1 MQNNQEIEHI
11 VENAV
16 KLAKQLKHQYVTVEH
31 LAIALIRYEPF
42 NLLLTKYGV
51 NVKNLDTDFIAWIK
65 SIVSLENK
73 EGDIPRKTNGLERVF
88 NRAGTQVLFSGR
100 KTVATLDLYLAIM
113 SETHSHAHYFML
125 KHGIQKVDFAD
136 FWHKNYENKDM
147 LKMSD
152 KEANELLNEHCT
164 NLTELARSDK
174 IEPVIGRSKE
184 LDDIVHVLAK
194 RFKANVLLVGDPGV
208 GKTAIAEGLAL
219 QIHLDNVPEFLKGHE
234 VYSLEMGSLL
244 AGSKYRGEFEEKV
257 KEVIEALEA
266 KKNCI
271 LFIDEAHQMKG
282 AGSGGQS
289 SVDFS
294 NMIKP
299 AITKGTLKVVAS
311 TTWED
316 YYESFEKE
324 RALMRRFYRIAID
337 EPDTAS
343 TKKILRGVGN
353 RLETFH
359 DVKVTDE
366 AIDVAVKMSHRYIHD
381 RKNPDKSIDL
391 IDAACAKSRA
401 KNHSGAI
408 INKEQILEQV
418 SKVAKVPMDRLKNEQ
433 NKQVK
438 TLDFNIKNKLFGQEQ
453 VVDSVL
459 DKLYVS
465 FAGISSDDKP
475 MASFLFLGP
484 TGTGK
489 TELARLLS
497 ANLDMPLLKYDMSE
511 FQERHSLSSLIGAP
525 PGYVGFED
533 GNVGGGKLI
542 SDLTKNPYSII
553 LFDEIEKAHPDISN
567 VLLQMLDEGHVTGQ
581 NGTTV
586 QVKNCIIILTSN
598 LGSQASDQNKVGFGD
613 QEKTGE
619 DDKAVKEFFKPEL
632 RNRIDMICKFIK
644 LDTLAIKKIVVK
656 FLAELD
662 DNLKE
667 KQIKTHYS
675 ETLIDHLANVGYDS
689 KMGAR
694 PLARKIDE
702 LIKVPLS
709 KKILFDN
716 LHNVEINIDWKDD
729 KLVIDN
735 VQQSLPNPATKPQT
749 KEQGAIDGD
758 GYIVIDQFKPK
769 G

>member
-1 MQNNQEIEHI
+1 MQNNPEIEQI
-11 VENAV
+11 IDNAG
-16 KLAKQLKHQYVTVEH
+16 KLAKKYKHQYVTIEH
-31 LAIALIRYEPF
+31 LALALVKYESF
-42 NLLLTKYGV
+42 EKILTDYGV
-51 NVKNLDTDFIAWIK
+51 NAKAISQDIDTWLK
-65 SIVSLENK
+65 GMVSIESKTNDTPK
-73 EGDIPRKTNGLERVF
+73 KTNGLERVF

-100 KTVATLDLYLAIM
+100 KTVSTIDLYLAIM
-113 SETHSHAHYFML
+113 SEGQSHAHYFFL
-125 KHGIQKVDFAD
+125 KHGIQKVEFVE
-136 FWHKNYENKDM
+136 FWQNNYQSVEP
-147 LKMSD
+147 KMSS
-152 KEANELLNEHCT
+152 KEADKLLDEHCI
-164 NLTELARSDK
+164 NLTELAKKDK
-174 IEPVIGRSKE
+174 IEPVIGRSTE

-219 QIHLDNVPEFLKGHE
+219 QIVNNNVPEFLQDHA

-266 KKNCI
+266 KEKCI

-299 AITKGTLKVVAS
+299 AISRGTLKVVAS

-324 RALMRRFYRIAID
+324 RALMRRFYRISID
-337 EPDTAS
+337 EPDTES

-353 RLETFH
+353 RLEDFH
-359 DVKVTDE
+359 DVKINQD
-366 AIDVAVKMSHRYIHD
+366 AIETAVKMSDRYIHD

-391 IDAACAKSRA
+391 IDAASAKARA
-401 KNHSGAI
+401 DSQVGATI
-408 INKEQILEQV
+408 TKDKILEQV
-418 SKVAKVPMDRLKNEQ
+418 AKIAKVPLDRLKNEQ
-433 NKQVK
+433 NVQVK
-438 TLDFNIKNKLFGQEQ
+438 KLDFNIRNKLFGQDKVIDE
-453 VVDSVL
+453 VL
-459 DKLYVS
+459 DRLYVS
-465 FAGISSDDKP
+465 FAGVNSETKP

-489 TELARLLS
+489 TEMARLLS
-497 ANLDMPLLKYDMSE
+497 DNLDMPLLKYDMSE
-511 FQERHSLSSLIGAP
+511 YQEKHNLSSLIGAP

-567 VLLQMLDEGHVTGQ
+567 VLLQMLDEGRVTGS
-581 NGTTV
+581 NGKEV
-586 QVKNCIIILTSN
+586 KVKNCIIILTSN
-598 LGSQASDQNKVGFGD
+598 LGSQASEQNRVGFGD
-613 QEKTGE
+613 QAKAGE

-632 RNRIDMICKFIK
+632 RNRLDMISKFVK
-644 LDTLAIKKIVVK
+644 LEPLAVKKIVVK
-656 FLAELD
+656 FLDEL
-662 DNLKE
+662 KQSVTE
-667 KQIKTHYS
+667 KDIKLEFTES
-675 ETLIDHLANVGYDS
+675 LINHIADVGYDD

-702 LIKVPLS
+702 LLKVPLS
-709 KKILFDN
+709 KKILFEN
-716 LHNVEINIDWKDD
+716 LQGKSLVIDWKDD
-729 KLVIDN
+729 AITIDGVIPKL
-735 VQQSLPNPATKPQT
+735 PAS
-749 KEQGAIDGD
+749 KEKGEVDGD

-769 G
+769 N

>member
-1 MQNNQEIEHI
+1 MQNNPEIEQI
-11 VENAV
+11 IDNAG
-16 KLAKQLKHQYVTVEH
+16 KLAKKYKHQYVTIEH
-31 LAIALIRYEPF
+31 LALALVRYESF
-42 NLLLTKYGV
+42 NKILTAYGV
-51 NVKNLDTDFIAWIK
+51 DAKAIATDIDTWLKGMVSIEIK
-65 SIVSLENK
+65 GKATNASPK
-73 EGDIPRKTNGLERVF
+73 KTNGLERVF

-100 KTVATLDLYLAIM
+100 KTVSTIDLYLAIM
-113 SETHSHAHYFML
+113 SESQSHAHYFFL
-125 KHGIQKVDFAD
+125 KHGIQKVEFVD
-136 FWHKNYENKDM
+136 FWQNNYQSVEP
-147 LKMSD
+147 KMSN
-152 KEANELLNEHCT
+152 KEADKLLNEHCI
-164 NLTELARSDK
+164 NLTALAKKDK
-174 IEPVIGRSKE
+174 IEPVIGRSTE
-184 LDDIVHVLAK
+184 LEDIVHVLAK

-219 QIHLDNVPEFLKGHE
+219 QVVNNNVPKFLQDHE

-266 KKNCI
+266 KEKCI

-299 AITKGTLKVVAS
+299 AISRGTLKVVAS

-324 RALMRRFYRIAID
+324 RALMRRFHRVTID
-337 EPDTAS
+337 EPDTES

-353 RLETFH
+353 RLEDFH
-359 DVKVTDE
+359 DVKINQD
-366 AIDVAVKMSHRYIHD
+366 AIETAVKMSDRYIHD

-391 IDAACAKSRA
+391 IDAASAKARA
-401 KNHSGAI
+401 DDKAGATI
-408 INKEQILEQV
+408 TKDKILEQV
-418 SKVAKVPMDRLKNEQ
+418 AKVAKVPLDRLKNEQ
-433 NKQVK
+433 NVQVK
-438 TLDFNIKNKLFGQEQ
+438 KLDFNVRNKLFGQDK
-453 VVDSVL
+453 VVDDVL
-459 DKLYVS
+459 DRLYVS
-465 FAGISSDDKP
+465 FAGVNSETKP

-489 TELARLLS
+489 TEMARLLS
-497 ANLDMPLLKYDMSE
+497 DNLDMPLLKYDMSE
-511 FQERHSLSSLIGAP
+511 YQEKHSLSSLIGAP

-567 VLLQMLDEGHVTGQ
+567 VLLQMLDEGRVTGS
-581 NGTTV
+581 NGKEV
-586 QVKNCIIILTSN
+586 KVKNCIIILTSN
-598 LGSQASDQNKVGFGD
+598 LGSQASEQNRVGFGD
-613 QEKTGE
+613 QAKQGE

-632 RNRIDMICKFIK
+632 RNRIDMISKFGK
-644 LDTLAIKKIVVK
+644 LEPLAIKKIVVK
-656 FLAELD
+656 FLDELKQSVVEKDIKLQFSEALITHIAE
-662 DNLKE
+662 
-667 KQIKTHYS
+667 
-675 ETLIDHLANVGYDS
+675 VGYDD

-694 PLARKIDE
+694 PLSRKIDE

-709 KKILFDN
+709 KKILFEN
-716 LHNVEINIDWKDD
+716 LQGKSLEIDWVDD
-729 KLVIDN
+729 AVTINGVVPKL
-735 VQQSLPNPATKPQT
+735 PATN
-749 KEQGAIDGD
+749 EQGEVDGD

-769 G
+769 D

>member
-1 MQNNQEIEHI
+1 MQNNPEIEQI
-11 VENAV
+11 IDNAG
-16 KLAKQLKHQYVTVEH
+16 KLAKKYKHQYVTIEH
-31 LAIALIRYEPF
+31 LALALVKYESF
-42 NLLLTKYGV
+42 EKILTDYGV
-51 NVKNLDTDFIAWIK
+51 NAKAISQDIETWLKGMVSIESKTNDTPK
-65 SIVSLENK
+65 
-73 EGDIPRKTNGLERVF
+73 KTNGLERVF

-100 KTVATLDLYLAIM
+100 KTVSTIDLYLAIM
-113 SETHSHAHYFML
+113 SEGQSHAHYFFL
-125 KHGIQKVDFAD
+125 KHGIQKVEFVE
-136 FWHKNYENKDM
+136 FWQNNYQSVEP
-147 LKMSD
+147 KMSN
-152 KEANELLNEHCT
+152 KEADKLLDEHCI
-164 NLTELARSDK
+164 NLTELAKKDK
-174 IEPVIGRSKE
+174 IEPVIGRSSE
-184 LDDIVHVLAK
+184 LEDIVHVLAK

-219 QIHLDNVPEFLKGHE
+219 QIVNNNVPEFLQDHA

-266 KKNCI
+266 KEKCI

-299 AITKGTLKVVAS
+299 AISRGTLKVVAS

-324 RALMRRFYRIAID
+324 RALMRRFYRISID
-337 EPDTAS
+337 EPDIES

-353 RLETFH
+353 RLEDFH
-359 DVKVTDE
+359 DVKINQD
-366 AIDVAVKMSHRYIHD
+366 AIETAVKMSDRYIHD

-391 IDAACAKSRA
+391 IDAASAKARA
-401 KNHSGAI
+401 DSQVGATI
-408 INKEQILEQV
+408 TKDKILEQV
-418 SKVAKVPMDRLKNEQ
+418 AKIAKVPLDRLKNEQ
-433 NKQVK
+433 NVQVK
-438 TLDFNIKNKLFGQEQ
+438 KLDFNIRNKLFGQDK
-453 VVDSVL
+453 VVDEVL
-459 DKLYVS
+459 DRLYVS
-465 FAGISSDDKP
+465 FAGVNSETKP

-489 TELARLLS
+489 TEMARLLS
-497 ANLDMPLLKYDMSE
+497 DNLDMPLLKYDMSE
-511 FQERHSLSSLIGAP
+511 YQEKHNLSSLIGAP

-567 VLLQMLDEGHVTGQ
+567 VLLQMLDEGRVTGS
-581 NGTTV
+581 NGKEV
-586 QVKNCIIILTSN
+586 KVKNCIIILTSN
-598 LGSQASDQNKVGFGD
+598 LGSQASEQNRVGFGD
-613 QEKTGE
+613 QAKAGE

-632 RNRIDMICKFIK
+632 RNRLDMISKFVKIEP
-644 LDTLAIKKIVVK
+644 LAVKKIVVK
-656 FLAELD
+656 FLDEL
-662 DNLKE
+662 KHSVTE
-667 KQIKTHYS
+667 KDIKLEFTES
-675 ETLIDHLANVGYDS
+675 LINHIADVGYDD

-709 KKILFDN
+709 KKILFEN
-716 LHNVEINIDWKDD
+716 LQGKSLEIDWVNDAITID
-729 KLVIDN
+729 GVIPKL
-735 VQQSLPNPATKPQT
+735 PATKQT
-749 KEQGAIDGD
+749 GEVNGD

-769 G
+769 N

>member
-1 MQNNQEIEHI
+1 MQNNPEIEQI
-11 VENAV
+11 IDNAG
-16 KLAKQLKHQYVTVEH
+16 KLAKKYKHQYVTIEH
-31 LAIALIRYEPF
+31 LALALVRYESF
-42 NLLLTKYGV
+42 NKILTAYGV
-51 NVKNLDTDFIAWIK
+51 DAKAIATDIDTWLKGMVSIEIK
-65 SIVSLENK
+65 GKATNASPK
-73 EGDIPRKTNGLERVF
+73 KTNGLERVF

-100 KTVATLDLYLAIM
+100 KTVSTIDLYLAIM
-113 SETHSHAHYFML
+113 SESQSHAHYFFL
-125 KHGIQKVDFAD
+125 KHGIQKVEFVD
-136 FWHKNYENKDM
+136 FWQNNYQSVEP
-147 LKMSD
+147 KMSN
-152 KEANELLNEHCT
+152 KEADKLLNEHCI
-164 NLTELARSDK
+164 NLTALAKKDK
-174 IEPVIGRSKE
+174 IEPVIGRSTE
-184 LDDIVHVLAK
+184 LEDIVHVLAK

-219 QIHLDNVPEFLKGHE
+219 QVVNNNVPKFLQDHE

-266 KKNCI
+266 KEKCI

-299 AITKGTLKVVAS
+299 AISRGTLKVVAS

-324 RALMRRFYRIAID
+324 RALMRRFYRVTID
-337 EPDTAS
+337 EPDTES

-353 RLETFH
+353 RLEDFH
-359 DVKVTDE
+359 DVKINQD
-366 AIDVAVKMSHRYIHD
+366 AIETAVKMSDRYIHD

-391 IDAACAKSRA
+391 IDAASAKARA
-401 KNHSGAI
+401 DDKAGATI
-408 INKEQILEQV
+408 TKDKILEQV
-418 SKVAKVPMDRLKNEQ
+418 AKVAKVPLDRLKNEQ
-433 NKQVK
+433 NVQVK
-438 TLDFNIKNKLFGQEQ
+438 KLDFNVRNKLFGQDK
-453 VVDSVL
+453 VVDDVL
-459 DKLYVS
+459 DRLYVS
-465 FAGISSDDKP
+465 FAGVNSETKP

-489 TELARLLS
+489 TEMARLLS
-497 ANLDMPLLKYDMSE
+497 DNLDMPLLKYDMSE
-511 FQERHSLSSLIGAP
+511 YQEKHSLSSLIGAP

-567 VLLQMLDEGHVTGQ
+567 VLLQMLDEGRVTGS
-581 NGTTV
+581 NGKEV
-586 QVKNCIIILTSN
+586 KVKNCIIILTSN
-598 LGSQASDQNKVGFGD
+598 LGSQASEQNRVGFGD
-613 QEKTGE
+613 QAKQGE

-632 RNRIDMICKFIK
+632 RNRIDMISKFGK
-644 LDTLAIKKIVVK
+644 LEPLAIKKIVVK
-656 FLAELD
+656 FLDELKQSVVEKDIKLQFSEALITHIAE
-662 DNLKE
+662 
-667 KQIKTHYS
+667 
-675 ETLIDHLANVGYDS
+675 VGYDD

-694 PLARKIDE
+694 PLSRKIDE

-709 KKILFDN
+709 KKILFEN
-716 LHNVEINIDWKDD
+716 LQGKSLEIDWVDD
-729 KLVIDN
+729 AVTINGVVPKL
-735 VQQSLPNPATKPQT
+735 PATN
-749 KEQGAIDGD
+749 EQGEVDGD

-769 G
+769 D

>member
-1 MQNNQEIEHI
+1 MQNNPEIEQI
-11 VENAV
+11 IDNAG
-16 KLAKQLKHQYVTVEH
+16 KLAKKYKHQYVTIEH
-31 LAIALIRYEPF
+31 LALALVKYESF
-42 NLLLTKYGV
+42 EKILTDYGV
-51 NVKNLDTDFIAWIK
+51 NAKAISQDIDTWLK
-65 SIVSLENK
+65 GMVSIESKTNDTPK
-73 EGDIPRKTNGLERVF
+73 KTNGLERVF

-100 KTVATLDLYLAIM
+100 KTVSTIDLYLAIM
-113 SETHSHAHYFML
+113 SEGQSHAHYFFL
-125 KHGIQKVDFAD
+125 KHGIQKVEFVE
-136 FWHKNYENKDM
+136 FWQNNYQSVEP
-147 LKMSD
+147 KMSS
-152 KEANELLNEHCT
+152 KEADKLLDEHCI
-164 NLTELARSDK
+164 NLTELAKKDK
-174 IEPVIGRSKE
+174 IEPVIGRSTE

-219 QIHLDNVPEFLKGHE
+219 QIVNNNVPEFLQDHA

-266 KKNCI
+266 KEKCI

-299 AITKGTLKVVAS
+299 AISRGTLKVVAS

-324 RALMRRFYRIAID
+324 RALMRRFYRISID
-337 EPDTAS
+337 EPDTES

-353 RLETFH
+353 RLEDFH
-359 DVKVTDE
+359 DVKINQD
-366 AIDVAVKMSHRYIHD
+366 AIETAVKMSDRYIHD

-391 IDAACAKSRA
+391 IDAASAKARA
-401 KNHSGAI
+401 DSQVGATI
-408 INKEQILEQV
+408 TKDKILEQV
-418 SKVAKVPMDRLKNEQ
+418 AKIAKVPLDRLKNEQ
-433 NKQVK
+433 NVQVK
-438 TLDFNIKNKLFGQEQ
+438 KLDFNIRNKLFGQDKVIDE
-453 VVDSVL
+453 VL
-459 DKLYVS
+459 DRLYVS
-465 FAGISSDDKP
+465 FAGVNSETKP

-489 TELARLLS
+489 TEMARLLS
-497 ANLDMPLLKYDMSE
+497 DNLDMPLLKYDMSE
-511 FQERHSLSSLIGAP
+511 YQEKHNLSSLIGAP

-567 VLLQMLDEGHVTGQ
+567 VLLQMLDEGRVTGS
-581 NGTTV
+581 NGKEV
-586 QVKNCIIILTSN
+586 KVKNCIIILTSN
-598 LGSQASDQNKVGFGD
+598 LGSQASEQNRVGFGD
-613 QEKTGE
+613 QAKAGE

-632 RNRIDMICKFIK
+632 RNRLDMISKFVK
-644 LDTLAIKKIVVK
+644 LESLAVKKIVVK
-656 FLAELD
+656 FLDEL
-662 DNLKE
+662 KQSVTE
-667 KQIKTHYS
+667 KDIKLEFTES
-675 ETLIDHLANVGYDS
+675 LINHIADVGYDD

-702 LIKVPLS
+702 LLKVPLS
-709 KKILFDN
+709 KKILFEN
-716 LHNVEINIDWKDD
+716 LQGKSLVIDWKDD
-729 KLVIDN
+729 AITIDGVIPKL
-735 VQQSLPNPATKPQT
+735 PAS
-749 KEQGAIDGD
+749 KEKGEVDGD

-769 G
+769 N

>member
-1 MQNNQEIEHI
+1 MQNNSEIEKI
-11 VENAV
+11 IDNAG
-16 KLAKQLKHQYVTVEH
+16 KLAKKYKHQYVTIEH
-31 LAIALIRYEPF
+31 LALALVRYESF
-42 NLLLTKYGV
+42 NKILTEYGV
-51 NVKNLDTDFIAWIK
+51 DAKAIATDIDTWLKGMVSIESKDKNVNPK
-65 SIVSLENK
+65 
-73 EGDIPRKTNGLERVF
+73 KTNGLERVF

-100 KTVATLDLYLAIM
+100 KTVSTIDLYLAIM
-113 SETHSHAHYFML
+113 SEGQSHAHYFFL
-125 KHGIQKVDFAD
+125 KHGIQKVEFVG
-136 FWHKNYENKDM
+136 FWQNNYQSVAP
-147 LKMSD
+147 KMSSKDAD
-152 KEANELLNEHCT
+152 KLLNEHCI
-164 NLTELARSDK
+164 NLTELAKKDK
-174 IEPVIGRSKE
+174 IEPVIGRSAE
-184 LDDIVHVLAK
+184 LEDIVHVLAK

-219 QIHLDNVPEFLKGHE
+219 QIVNNNVPEFLQDHA

-266 KKNCI
+266 KEKCI

-299 AITKGTLKVVAS
+299 AISRGTLKVVAS

-324 RALMRRFYRIAID
+324 RALMRRFYRISID
-337 EPDTAS
+337 EPDTES

-353 RLETFH
+353 RLEDFH
-359 DVKVTDE
+359 DVKINQD
-366 AIDVAVKMSHRYIHD
+366 AIETAVKMSDRYIHD

-391 IDAACAKSRA
+391 IDAASAKARA
-401 KNHSGAI
+401 DSQVGATI
-408 INKEQILEQV
+408 TKDKILEQV
-418 SKVAKVPMDRLKNEQ
+418 AKIAKVPLDRLKNEQ
-433 NKQVK
+433 NVQVK
-438 TLDFNIKNKLFGQEQ
+438 KLDFNIRNKLFGQDTVIDE
-453 VVDSVL
+453 VL
-459 DKLYVS
+459 DRLYVS
-465 FAGISSDDKP
+465 FAGVNSETKP

-489 TELARLLS
+489 TEMARLLS
-497 ANLDMPLLKYDMSE
+497 DNLDMPLLKYDMSE
-511 FQERHSLSSLIGAP
+511 YQEKHSLSSLIGAP

-567 VLLQMLDEGHVTGQ
+567 VLLQMLDEGRVTGS
-581 NGTTV
+581 NGKEV
-586 QVKNCIIILTSN
+586 KVKNCIIILTSN
-598 LGSQASDQNKVGFGD
+598 LGSQASEQNRVGFGN
-613 QEKTGE
+613 QAKAGE

-632 RNRIDMICKFIK
+632 RNRLDMISKFVK
-644 LDTLAIKKIVVK
+644 LEPLAIKKIVVK
-656 FLAELD
+656 FLDELKQSVTEKD
-662 DNLKE
+662 IKLQFTENL
-667 KQIKTHYS
+667 INH
-675 ETLIDHLANVGYDS
+675 IADVGYDD

-709 KKILFDN
+709 KKILFEN
-716 LHNVEINIDWKDD
+716 LQGKSLNIDWKDD
-729 KLVIDN
+729 TITFDGIIPKL
-735 VQQSLPNPATKPQT
+735 PAS
-749 KEQGAIDGD
+749 KETGEVDGE

-769 G
+769 N

>member
-1 MQNNQEIEHI
+1 MQNNPEIEQI
-11 VENAV
+11 IDNAG
-16 KLAKQLKHQYVTVEH
+16 KLAKKYKHQYVTIEH
-31 LAIALIRYEPF
+31 LALALVKYESF
-42 NLLLTKYGV
+42 EKILTDYGV
-51 NVKNLDTDFIAWIK
+51 NAKAISQDIETWLKGMVSIESKTNDTPK
-65 SIVSLENK
+65 
-73 EGDIPRKTNGLERVF
+73 KTNGLERVF

-100 KTVATLDLYLAIM
+100 KTVSTIDLYLAIM
-113 SETHSHAHYFML
+113 SEGQSHAHYFFL
-125 KHGIQKVDFAD
+125 KHGIQKVEFVE
-136 FWHKNYENKDM
+136 FWQNNYQSVEP
-147 LKMSD
+147 KMSN
-152 KEANELLNEHCT
+152 KEADKLLDEHCI
-164 NLTELARSDK
+164 NLTELAKKDK
-174 IEPVIGRSKE
+174 IEPVIGRSSE
-184 LDDIVHVLAK
+184 LEDIVHVLAK

-219 QIHLDNVPEFLKGHE
+219 QIVNNNVPEFLQDHA

-266 KKNCI
+266 KEKCI

-299 AITKGTLKVVAS
+299 AISRGTLKVVAS

-316 YYESFEKE
+316 YYESFEQE
-324 RALMRRFYRIAID
+324 RALMRRFYRISID
-337 EPDTAS
+337 EPDIES

-353 RLETFH
+353 RLEDFH
-359 DVKVTDE
+359 DVKINQD
-366 AIDVAVKMSHRYIHD
+366 AIETAVKMSDRYIHD

-391 IDAACAKSRA
+391 IDAASAKARA
-401 KNHSGAI
+401 DSQVGATI
-408 INKEQILEQV
+408 TKDKILEQV
-418 SKVAKVPMDRLKNEQ
+418 AKIAKVPLDRLKNEQ
-433 NKQVK
+433 NVQVK
-438 TLDFNIKNKLFGQEQ
+438 KLDFNIRNKLFGQDK
-453 VVDSVL
+453 VVDEVL
-459 DKLYVS
+459 DRLYVS
-465 FAGISSDDKP
+465 FAGVNSETKP

-489 TELARLLS
+489 TEMARLLS
-497 ANLDMPLLKYDMSE
+497 DNLDMPLLKYDMSE
-511 FQERHSLSSLIGAP
+511 YQEKHNLSSLISAP

-567 VLLQMLDEGHVTGQ
+567 VLLQMLDEGRVTGS
-581 NGTTV
+581 NGKEV
-586 QVKNCIIILTSN
+586 KVKNCIIILTSN
-598 LGSQASDQNKVGFGD
+598 LGSQASEQNRVGFGD
-613 QEKTGE
+613 QAKAGE

-632 RNRIDMICKFIK
+632 RNRLDMISKFVK
-644 LDTLAIKKIVVK
+644 LEPLAVKKIVVK
-656 FLAELD
+656 FLDEL
-662 DNLKE
+662 KHSVTE
-667 KQIKTHYS
+667 KDIKLEFTES
-675 ETLIDHLANVGYDS
+675 LINHIADVGYDD

-709 KKILFDN
+709 KKILFEN
-716 LHNVEINIDWKDD
+716 LQGKSLEIDWVNDAITID
-729 KLVIDN
+729 GVIPKL
-735 VQQSLPNPATKPQT
+735 PATKQT
-749 KEQGAIDGD
+749 GEVNGD

-769 G
+769 N

>member
-1 MQNNQEIEHI
+1 MQNNPEIEQI
-11 VENAV
+11 IDNAG
-16 KLAKQLKHQYVTVEH
+16 KLAKKYKHQYVTIEH
-31 LAIALIRYEPF
+31 LALALVKYESF
-42 NLLLTKYGV
+42 EKILTDYGV
-51 NVKNLDTDFIAWIK
+51 NAKAISQDIETWLKGMVSIESKTNDTPK
-65 SIVSLENK
+65 
-73 EGDIPRKTNGLERVF
+73 KTNGLERVF

-100 KTVATLDLYLAIM
+100 KTVSTIDLYLAIM
-113 SETHSHAHYFML
+113 SEGQSHAHYFFL
-125 KHGIQKVDFAD
+125 KHGIQKVEFVE
-136 FWHKNYENKDM
+136 FWQNNYQSVEP
-147 LKMSD
+147 KMSN
-152 KEANELLNEHCT
+152 KEADKLLDEHCI
-164 NLTELARSDK
+164 NLTELAKKDK
-174 IEPVIGRSKE
+174 IEPVIGRSSE
-184 LDDIVHVLAK
+184 LEDIVHVLAK

-219 QIHLDNVPEFLKGHE
+219 QIVNNNVPEFLQDHA

-266 KKNCI
+266 KEKCI

-299 AITKGTLKVVAS
+299 AISRGTLKVVAS

-324 RALMRRFYRIAID
+324 RALMRRFYRISID
-337 EPDTAS
+337 EPDIES

-353 RLETFH
+353 RLEDFH
-359 DVKVTDE
+359 DVKINQD
-366 AIDVAVKMSHRYIHD
+366 AIETAVKMSDRYIHD

-391 IDAACAKSRA
+391 IDAASAKARA
-401 KNHSGAI
+401 DSQVGATI
-408 INKEQILEQV
+408 TKDKILEQV
-418 SKVAKVPMDRLKNEQ
+418 AKIAKVPLDRLKNEQ
-433 NKQVK
+433 NVQVK
-438 TLDFNIKNKLFGQEQ
+438 KLDFNIRNKLFGQDK
-453 VVDSVL
+453 VVDEVL
-459 DKLYVS
+459 DRLYVS
-465 FAGISSDDKP
+465 FAGVNSETKP

-489 TELARLLS
+489 TEMARLLS
-497 ANLDMPLLKYDMSE
+497 DNLDMPLLKYDMSE
-511 FQERHSLSSLIGAP
+511 YQEKHNLSSLIGAP

-533 GNVGGGKLI
+533 GNVGVGKLI

-567 VLLQMLDEGHVTGQ
+567 VLLQMLDEGRVTGS
-581 NGTTV
+581 NGKEV
-586 QVKNCIIILTSN
+586 KVKNCIIILTSN
-598 LGSQASDQNKVGFGD
+598 LGSQASEQNRVGFGD
-613 QEKTGE
+613 QAKAGE

-632 RNRIDMICKFIK
+632 RNRLDMISKFVK
-644 LDTLAIKKIVVK
+644 LEPLAVKKIVVK
-656 FLAELD
+656 FLDEL
-662 DNLKE
+662 KHSVTE
-667 KQIKTHYS
+667 KDIKLEFTES
-675 ETLIDHLANVGYDS
+675 LINHIADVGYDD

-709 KKILFDN
+709 KKILFEN
-716 LHNVEINIDWKDD
+716 LQGKSLEIDWVNDAITID
-729 KLVIDN
+729 GVIPKL
-735 VQQSLPNPATKPQT
+735 PATKQT
-749 KEQGAIDGD
+749 GEVNGD

-769 G
+769 N

>member
-1 MQNNQEIEHI
+1 MQNNPEIEQI
-11 VENAV
+11 LDNAI
-16 KLAKQLKHQYVTVEH
+16 KLAKTLKHKYVTVEH
-31 LAIALIRYEPF
+31 LCLALIRFEPF
-42 NLLLTKYGV
+42 KNLLTDYGV
-51 NVKNLDTDFIAWIK
+51 DVTQMDKDFEDWLK
-65 SIVSLENK
+65 SVVSIEFK
-73 EGDIPRKTNGLERVF
+73 KGAKGTPKKTNGLERVF

-100 KTVATLDLYLAIM
+100 KSVSTIDLYLAIM
-113 SETHSHAHYFML
+113 SETHSHAHYFLL
-125 KHGIQKVDFAD
+125 KYGINKVDFVE
-136 FWHKNYENKDM
+136 FWGKNYHNDITP
-147 LKMSD
+147 KMSE
-152 KEANELLNEHCT
+152 KEANALLEEHCI
-164 NLTELARSDK
+164 NLTQLAKDDK

-184 LDDIVHVLAK
+184 LEDIVHVLAK
-194 RFKANVLLVGDPGV
+194 KFKANVLLVGDPGV

-219 QIHLDNVPEFLKGHE
+219 QINNNNVPEFLQGHE

-266 KKNCI
+266 KQNCV

-299 AITKGTLKVVAS
+299 AISRGMLKVVAS

-343 TKKILRGVGN
+343 TIKILRGVSN

-359 DVKVTDE
+359 DVKVDQS
-366 AIDVAVKMSHRYIHD
+366 AIDTAVKMSDRYIHD

-391 IDAACAKSRA
+391 IDAACAKARA
-401 KNHSGAI
+401 KSANGLLI
-408 INKEQILEQV
+408 DKDRILEQV
-418 SKVAKVPMDRLKNEQ
+418 AKVAKIPLDRLKNEQ
-433 NKQVK
+433 NVQVK
-438 TLDFNIKNKLFGQEQ
+438 KLDFNVKNKLFGQDE

-465 FAGISSDDKP
+465 FAGINTDKKP

-497 ANLDMPLLKYDMSE
+497 SNLDMPLLKYDMSE

-567 VLLQMLDEGHVTGQ
+567 VLLQMLDEGRVTGQ
-581 NGTTV
+581 NGKEV
-586 QVKNCIIILTSN
+586 KVKNCIIILTSN
-598 LGSQASDQNKVGFGD
+598 LGSQASDSLKVGFGD
-613 QEKTGE
+613 QVKTGE
-619 DDKAVKEFFKPEL
+619 DDKAVKEFFRPEL
-632 RNRIDMICKFIK
+632 RNRIDMICKFDK

-656 FLAELD
+656 FLDE
-662 DNLKE
+662 LKE
-667 KQIKTHYS
+667 STKEKAI
-675 ETLIDHLANVGYDS
+675 TLQFTEQLVEHVATTGYDD

-694 PLARKIDE
+694 PLQRKIDE

-709 KKILFDN
+709 KKILFDDLN
-716 LHNVEINIDWKDD
+716 GKSLTLDWRNDE
-729 KLVIDN
+729 LVIEGN
-735 VQQSLPNPATKPQT
+735 TPQIPPS
-749 KEQGAIDGD
+749 KEQGAVNGD
-758 GYIVIDQFKPK
+758 GYIVLDQFKPK
-769 G
+769 DKNV

>member
-1 MQNNQEIEHI
+1 MHNNPEIEKI
-11 VENAV
+11 VDNAV
-16 KLAKQLKHQYVTVEH
+16 KLAKQLHHKYVTVEH
-31 LAIALIRYEPF
+31 LATALIHYKPF
-42 NLLLTKYGV
+42 NDLLKDYGCNAGDLEKDMMLWLNSLVSIETK
-51 NVKNLDTDFIAWIK
+51 
-65 SIVSLENK
+65 SK
-73 EGDIPRKTNGLERVF
+73 EIPKKTNGLERVF

-100 KTVATLDLYLAIM
+100 KTVSTIDLYLAIM
-113 SETHSHAHYFML
+113 SETHSHAHYFFL
-125 KHGIQKVDFAD
+125 KYGIQKVGFVEY
-136 FWHKNYENKDM
+136 WGQNYKNTETP
-147 LKMSD
+147 KMSN
-152 KEANELLNEHCT
+152 KEADQLLEEHCI
-164 NLTELARSDK
+164 NLTKLAKEDK
-174 IEPVIGRSKE
+174 IEPVVGRSKE
-184 LDDIVHVLAK
+184 LEDIIHVLAK
-194 RFKANVLLVGDPGV
+194 KFKANVLLVGDPGV

-219 QIHLDNVPEFLKGHE
+219 QINNNNVPEFLQDHD

-266 KKNCI
+266 KEKCV

-299 AITKGTLKVVAS
+299 AISRGMLKVVAS

-324 RALMRRFYRIAID
+324 RALMRRFYRVTIE
-337 EPDTAS
+337 EPDIDS
-343 TKKILRGVGN
+343 TKKILRGVSN

-359 DVKVTDE
+359 DVKVTQD
-366 AIDVAVKMSHRYIHD
+366 AIETAVKMSDRYIHD

-391 IDAACAKSRA
+391 IDAACAKARA
-401 KNHSGAI
+401 NNSSGASI
-408 INKEQILEQV
+408 DKSRILEQV
-418 SKVAKVPMDRLKNEQ
+418 AKIAKIPLDRLKNEQ

-438 TLDFNIKNKLFGQEQ
+438 NLDFNVKNKLFGQES
-453 VVDSVL
+453 VVDQVL

-465 FAGISSDDKP
+465 FAGINSDTKP

-497 ANLDMPLLKYDMSE
+497 SNLDMPLLKYDMSE

-567 VLLQMLDEGHVTGQ
+567 VLLQMLDEGRVTGQ
-581 NGTTV
+581 NGKEV
-586 QVKNCIIILTSN
+586 KIKNCIIILTSN
-598 LGSQASDQNKVGFGD
+598 LGSQASDSLKVGFGD
-613 QEKTGE
+613 QVKLGE

-632 RNRIDMICKFIK
+632 RNRIDMICKFDK
-644 LDTLAIKKIVVK
+644 LNTLAVKKIVVK
-656 FLAELD
+656 FLSEL
-662 DNLKE
+662 NESTKE
-667 KQIKTHYS
+667 KAITLRFDES
-675 ETLIDHLANVGYDS
+675 LIDHVADTGYDD

-694 PLARKIDE
+694 PLQRKIDE
-702 LIKVPLS
+702 LVKVPLS

-716 LHNVEINIDWKDD
+716 LEGKALTISWKDG
-729 KLVIDN
+729 LVIEGATP
-735 VQQSLPNPATKPQT
+735 QLPLSN
-749 KEQGAIDGD
+749 EQGAVDGE
-758 GYIVIDQFKPK
+758 GYIVLDQFKPK
-769 G
+769 S

>member
-1 MQNNQEIEHI
+1 MHNNPEIEKI
-11 VENAV
+11 VDNAV
-16 KLAKQLKHQYVTVEH
+16 KLAKQLHHKYVTVEH
-31 LAIALIRYEPF
+31 LATALIHYKPF
-42 NLLLTKYGV
+42 NDLLKDYGCNAGDLEKDMMLWLNSLVSIETK
-51 NVKNLDTDFIAWIK
+51 
-65 SIVSLENK
+65 SK
-73 EGDIPRKTNGLERVF
+73 EIPKKTNGLERVF

-100 KTVATLDLYLAIM
+100 KTVSTIDLYLAIM
-113 SETHSHAHYFML
+113 SETHSHAHYFFL
-125 KHGIQKVDFAD
+125 KYGIQKVGFVEY
-136 FWHKNYENKDM
+136 WGQNYKNTETP
-147 LKMSD
+147 KMSN
-152 KEANELLNEHCT
+152 KEADQLLEEHCI
-164 NLTELARSDK
+164 NLTKLAKEDK
-174 IEPVIGRSKE
+174 IEPVVGRSKE
-184 LDDIVHVLAK
+184 LEDIIHVLAK
-194 RFKANVLLVGDPGV
+194 KFKANVLLVGDPGV

-219 QIHLDNVPEFLKGHE
+219 QINNNNVPEFLQDHD

-266 KKNCI
+266 KEKCV

-299 AITKGTLKVVAS
+299 AISRGMLKVVAS

-324 RALMRRFYRIAID
+324 RALMRRFYRVTIE
-337 EPDTAS
+337 EPDIDS
-343 TKKILRGVGN
+343 TKKILRGVSN

-359 DVKVTDE
+359 DVKVTQD
-366 AIDVAVKMSHRYIHD
+366 AIETAVKMSDRYIHD

-391 IDAACAKSRA
+391 IDAACAKARA
-401 KNHSGAI
+401 NNSSGASI
-408 INKEQILEQV
+408 DKSRILEQV
-418 SKVAKVPMDRLKNEQ
+418 AKIAKIPLDRLKNEQ

-438 TLDFNIKNKLFGQEQ
+438 NLDFNVKNKLFGQES
-453 VVDSVL
+453 VVDQVL

-465 FAGISSDDKP
+465 FAGINSDTKP

-497 ANLDMPLLKYDMSE
+497 SNLDMPLLKYDMSE

-567 VLLQMLDEGHVTGQ
+567 VLLQMLDEGRVTGQ
-581 NGTTV
+581 NGKEV
-586 QVKNCIIILTSN
+586 KIKNCIIILTSN
-598 LGSQASDQNKVGFGD
+598 LGSQASDSLKVGFGD
-613 QEKTGE
+613 QVKSGE

-632 RNRIDMICKFIK
+632 RNRIDMICKFDK
-644 LDTLAIKKIVVK
+644 LNTLAVKKIVVK
-656 FLAELD
+656 FLSEL
-662 DNLKE
+662 NESTKE
-667 KQIKTHYS
+667 KAITLRFDES
-675 ETLIDHLANVGYDS
+675 LIDHVADTGYDD

-694 PLARKIDE
+694 PLQRKIDE
-702 LIKVPLS
+702 LVKVPLS

-716 LHNVEINIDWKDD
+716 LEGKALTISWKDG
-729 KLVIDN
+729 LVIEGATP
-735 VQQSLPNPATKPQT
+735 QLPLSN
-749 KEQGAIDGD
+749 EQGAVDGE
-758 GYIVIDQFKPK
+758 GYIVLDQFKTK
-769 G
+769 S

>member
-1 MQNNQEIEHI
+1 MQNNPEIEQI
-11 VENAV
+11 IDNAG
-16 KLAKQLKHQYVTVEH
+16 KLAKKYKHQYVTIEH
-31 LAIALIRYEPF
+31 LALALVRYESF
-42 NLLLTKYGV
+42 NKILTAYGV
-51 NVKNLDTDFIAWIK
+51 DAKAIATDIDTWLKGMVSIEIK
-65 SIVSLENK
+65 GKVTNASPK
-73 EGDIPRKTNGLERVF
+73 KTNGLERVF

-100 KTVATLDLYLAIM
+100 KTVSTIDLYLAIM
-113 SETHSHAHYFML
+113 SESQSHAHYFFL
-125 KHGIQKVDFAD
+125 KHGIQKVEFVD
-136 FWHKNYENKDM
+136 FWQNNYQSVEP
-147 LKMSD
+147 KMSN
-152 KEANELLNEHCT
+152 KEADKLLNEHCI
-164 NLTELARSDK
+164 NLTALAKKDK
-174 IEPVIGRSKE
+174 IEPVIGRSSE
-184 LDDIVHVLAK
+184 LEDIVHVLAK

-219 QIHLDNVPEFLKGHE
+219 QVVNNNVPKFLQDHE

-266 KKNCI
+266 KEKCI

-299 AITKGTLKVVAS
+299 AISRGTLKVVAS

-324 RALMRRFYRIAID
+324 RALMRRFYRVTVD
-337 EPDTAS
+337 EPDTES

-353 RLETFH
+353 RLEDFH
-359 DVKVTDE
+359 DVKINQD
-366 AIDVAVKMSHRYIHD
+366 AIETAVKMSDRYIHD

-391 IDAACAKSRA
+391 IDAASAKARA
-401 KNHSGAI
+401 DDKAGATI
-408 INKEQILEQV
+408 TKDKILEQV
-418 SKVAKVPMDRLKNEQ
+418 AKVAKVPLDRLKNEQ
-433 NKQVK
+433 NVQVK
-438 TLDFNIKNKLFGQEQ
+438 KLDFNVRNKLFGQDK
-453 VVDSVL
+453 VVDEVL
-459 DKLYVS
+459 DRLYVS
-465 FAGISSDDKP
+465 FAGVNSETKP

-489 TELARLLS
+489 TEMARLLS
-497 ANLDMPLLKYDMSE
+497 DNLDMPLLKYDMSE
-511 FQERHSLSSLIGAP
+511 YQEKHSLSSLIGAP

-567 VLLQMLDEGHVTGQ
+567 VLLQMLDEGRVTGS
-581 NGTTV
+581 NGKEV
-586 QVKNCIIILTSN
+586 KVKNCIIILTSN
-598 LGSQASDQNKVGFGD
+598 LGSQASEQNRVGFGD
-613 QEKTGE
+613 QAKQGE

-632 RNRIDMICKFIK
+632 RNRIDMISKFGK
-644 LDTLAIKKIVVK
+644 LEPLAIKKIVVK
-656 FLAELD
+656 FLDELKQSVTEKDIKLQFSEALITHIAE
-662 DNLKE
+662 
-667 KQIKTHYS
+667 
-675 ETLIDHLANVGYDS
+675 VGYDD

-694 PLARKIDE
+694 PLSRKIDE

-709 KKILFDN
+709 KKILFEN
-716 LHNVEINIDWKDD
+716 LQGKSLEIDWVDD
-729 KLVIDN
+729 AVTINGVVPKL
-735 VQQSLPNPATKPQT
+735 PATN
-749 KEQGAIDGD
+749 EQGEVDGD

-769 G
+769 D

>member
-1 MQNNQEIEHI
+1 MQNNPEIEQI
-11 VENAV
+11 IDNAG
-16 KLAKQLKHQYVTVEH
+16 KLAKKYKHQYVTIEH
-31 LAIALIRYEPF
+31 LALALVRYESF
-42 NLLLTKYGV
+42 NKILTAYGV
-51 NVKNLDTDFIAWIK
+51 DAKAIATDIDTWLKGMVSIEIK
-65 SIVSLENK
+65 GKVTNASPK
-73 EGDIPRKTNGLERVF
+73 KTNGLERVF

-100 KTVATLDLYLAIM
+100 KTVSTIDLYLAIM
-113 SETHSHAHYFML
+113 SESQSHAHYFFL
-125 KHGIQKVDFAD
+125 KHGIQKVEFVD
-136 FWHKNYENKDM
+136 FWQNNYQSVEP
-147 LKMSD
+147 KMSN
-152 KEANELLNEHCT
+152 KEADKLLNEHCI
-164 NLTELARSDK
+164 NLTALAKKDK
-174 IEPVIGRSKE
+174 IEPVIGRSSE
-184 LDDIVHVLAK
+184 LEDIVHVLAK

-219 QIHLDNVPEFLKGHE
+219 QVVNNNVPKFLQDHE

-266 KKNCI
+266 KEKCI

-299 AITKGTLKVVAS
+299 AISRGTLKVVAS

-324 RALMRRFYRIAID
+324 RALMRRFYRVTVD
-337 EPDTAS
+337 EPDTES

-353 RLETFH
+353 RLEDFH
-359 DVKVTDE
+359 DVKINQD
-366 AIDVAVKMSHRYIHD
+366 AIETAVKMSDRYIHD

-391 IDAACAKSRA
+391 IDAASAKARA
-401 KNHSGAI
+401 DDKAGATI
-408 INKEQILEQV
+408 TKDKILEQV
-418 SKVAKVPMDRLKNEQ
+418 AKVAKVPLDRLKNEQ
-433 NKQVK
+433 NVQVK
-438 TLDFNIKNKLFGQEQ
+438 KLDFNVRNKLFGQDK
-453 VVDSVL
+453 VVDEVL
-459 DKLYVS
+459 DRLYVS
-465 FAGISSDDKP
+465 FAGVNSETKP

-489 TELARLLS
+489 TEMARLLS
-497 ANLDMPLLKYDMSE
+497 DNLDMPLLKYDMSE
-511 FQERHSLSSLIGAP
+511 YQEKHSLSSLIGAP

-567 VLLQMLDEGHVTGQ
+567 VLLQMLDEGRVTGS
-581 NGTTV
+581 NGKEV
-586 QVKNCIIILTSN
+586 KVKNCIIILTSN
-598 LGSQASDQNKVGFGD
+598 LGSQASEQNRVGFGD
-613 QEKTGE
+613 QAKQGE

-632 RNRIDMICKFIK
+632 RNRIDMISKFGK
-644 LDTLAIKKIVVK
+644 LEPLAIKKIVVK
-656 FLAELD
+656 FLDELKQSVTEKDIKLQFSEALITHIAE
-662 DNLKE
+662 
-667 KQIKTHYS
+667 
-675 ETLIDHLANVGYDS
+675 VGYDD

-694 PLARKIDE
+694 PLSRKIDE

-709 KKILFDN
+709 KKILFEN
-716 LHNVEINIDWKDD
+716 LQGKSLEIDWVKDAVTINGVVP
-729 KLVIDN
+729 KL
-735 VQQSLPNPATKPQT
+735 SATN
-749 KEQGAIDGD
+749 EQGEVDGD

-769 G
+769 D

>member
-1 MQNNQEIEHI
+1 MQNNPEIEQI
-11 VENAV
+11 IDNAG
-16 KLAKQLKHQYVTVEH
+16 KLAKKYKHQYVTIEH
-31 LAIALIRYEPF
+31 LALALVRYESF
-42 NLLLTKYGV
+42 NKILTAYGV
-51 NVKNLDTDFIAWIK
+51 DAKAIATDIDTWLKGMVSIEIK
-65 SIVSLENK
+65 GKVTNASPK
-73 EGDIPRKTNGLERVF
+73 KTNGLERVF

-100 KTVATLDLYLAIM
+100 KTVATIDLYLAIM
-113 SETHSHAHYFML
+113 SESQSHAHYFFL
-125 KHGIQKVDFAD
+125 KHGIQKVEFVD
-136 FWHKNYENKDM
+136 FWQNNYQSVEP
-147 LKMSD
+147 KMCN
-152 KEANELLNEHCT
+152 KEADKLLNEHCI
-164 NLTELARSDK
+164 NLTALAKKDK
-174 IEPVIGRSKE
+174 IEPVIGRSSE
-184 LDDIVHVLAK
+184 LEDIVHVLAK

-219 QIHLDNVPEFLKGHE
+219 QVVNNNVPKFLQDHE

-266 KKNCI
+266 KEKCI

-299 AITKGTLKVVAS
+299 AISRGTLKVVAS

-324 RALMRRFYRIAID
+324 RALMRRFYRVTVD
-337 EPDTAS
+337 EPDTES

-353 RLETFH
+353 RLEDFH
-359 DVKVTDE
+359 DVKINQD
-366 AIDVAVKMSHRYIHD
+366 AIETAVKMSDRYIHD

-391 IDAACAKSRA
+391 IDAASAKARA
-401 KNHSGAI
+401 DDKAGATI
-408 INKEQILEQV
+408 TKDKILEQV
-418 SKVAKVPMDRLKNEQ
+418 AKVAKVPLDRLKNEQ
-433 NKQVK
+433 NVQVK
-438 TLDFNIKNKLFGQEQ
+438 KLDFNVRNKLFGQDK
-453 VVDSVL
+453 VVDEVL
-459 DKLYVS
+459 DRLYVS
-465 FAGISSDDKP
+465 FAGVNSETKP

-489 TELARLLS
+489 TEMARLLS
-497 ANLDMPLLKYDMSE
+497 DNLDMPLLKYDMSE
-511 FQERHSLSSLIGAP
+511 YQEKHSLSSLIGAP

-567 VLLQMLDEGHVTGQ
+567 VLLQMLDEGRVTGS
-581 NGTTV
+581 NGKEV
-586 QVKNCIIILTSN
+586 KVKNCIIILTSN
-598 LGSQASDQNKVGFGD
+598 LGSQASEQNRVGFGD
-613 QEKTGE
+613 QAKQGE

-632 RNRIDMICKFIK
+632 RNRIDMISKFGK
-644 LDTLAIKKIVVK
+644 LEPLAIKKIVVK
-656 FLAELD
+656 FLDEL
-662 DNLKE
+662 KQSVTE
-667 KQIKTHYS
+667 KDIKLQFS
-675 ETLIDHLANVGYDS
+675 ETLITHIAEVGYDD

-694 PLARKIDE
+694 PLSRKIDE

-709 KKILFDN
+709 KKILFEN
-716 LHNVEINIDWKDD
+716 LQGKSLEIDWVDD
-729 KLVIDN
+729 AVTINGVVPKL
-735 VQQSLPNPATKPQT
+735 PATN
-749 KEQGAIDGD
+749 EQGEVDGD

-769 G
+769 D